1 MEWCMYQPIEA
12 VVQIVSHSRMFFTG
26 VIQIIVLDC
35 LRVSSLR
42 TFSCLVMVNLV
53 DFLSSGNVN
62 MLTIYTEHLKNLNEG
77 FS

>member
-1 MEWCMYQPIEA
+1 MYQPIDA
-12 VVQIVSHSRMFFTG
+12 VMQIVSHSRMFFTG
-26 VIQIIVLDC
+26 VIQIIVLLDC